1 MKSENY
7 FHLISIRTDAYLI
20 MSSACV
26 CMKLSFPDIEPTRHI
41 QENLPKRCATQRYAS
56 TGTMTKGSQVK
67 KDPSYAST
75 EKMTEILIKRLI
87 NSREAIPKG
96 KYFRY
101 FPATKDVSVCDH
113 PEKQQRVQHKAAG
126 NHALSVLLKELLFVY
141 SEKCQK

>member
-1 MKSENY
+1 MKSENS

-26 CMKLSFPDIEPTRHI
+26 CMKLSFPHIELTRHL
-41 QENLPKRCATQRYAS
+41 QEILSKQCATQRYAS
-56 TGTMTKGSQVK
+56 TGMTTKGSQVE

-75 EKMTEILIKRLI
+75 EEMTEIQIKLLI
-87 NSREAIPKG
+87 NSTESTPKW

-101 FPATKDVSVCDH
+101 FPTTKEVSGGDH
-113 PEKQQRVQHKAAG
+113 PEKHQRTQHKAAG
-126 NHALSVLLKELLFVY
+126 NHASSVLLKELLFVY